1 MTRSLLEHPSSPEF
15 FREFQE
21 EHLSELAFLLAQRQ
35 RYLHDP
41 EVEWLDVEPLDVRI
55 ARHVEA
61 MQVGGDTALTCVR
74 EVLESEAPD
83 EFTAGVYARVL
94 MDPGGNG
101 ISEMLARMA
110 EADTVLL
117 PCFIEALTLAH
128 HPQLSEKLQGLLS
141 APRPEVQVATARI
154 LGHRHDTGGGPLLP
168 LLDATAPEVRAAAA
182 LAVSELGYRP
192 ALSTIERKLNQ
203 TSLDELDVWAFA
215 ALRLGSSRALQVCRQ
230 AGQAAGTIPPR
241 LPWLLGLAG
250 EVQDFGLLRQLCRQ
264 PALMVGALEALG
276 ILGVPAAVPLLL
288 EHLGHEKAEVRDAAA
303 KALTLMTGAGLT
315 EKVMNRDEDAADE
328 GSSDEDWREVTR
340 PSTDAAA
347 WRAWWAEYG
356 SRLEGISRL
365 RFGKPYGL
373 DSCIEEL
380 AHPRSPFDAR
390 VRAALELGIRSG
402 QTVGFQPDW
411 PIHRQRR
418 AIEHWRQWWAKHSRP
433 R

>member
-1 MTRSLLEHPSSPEF
+1 MTRSLLEHPSAPEF
-15 FREFQE
+15 LREFQE

-55 ARHVEA
+55 AHHVEA

-74 EVLESEAPD
+74 EVLDSEAPA
-83 EFTAGVYARVL
+83 ELTAGVYARVL
-94 MDPGGNG
+94 IGPGGDG
-101 ISEMLARMA
+101 IAEILARMA

-128 HPQLSEKLQGLLS
+128 HSQLSERLQGLLS
-141 APRPEVQVATARI
+141 SPRPEVRVATARI
-154 LGHRHDTGGGPLLP
+154 LGHRHDSGGGPLLP
-168 LLDATAPEVRAAAA
+168 LLDDTVSEVRAAAA
-182 LAVSELGYRP
+182 LAISELGHRP
-192 ALSTIERKLNQ
+192 ALSTLERKLIQ
-203 TSLDELDVWAFA
+203 TSVDELDVWALA
-215 ALRLGSSRALQVCRQ
+215 ALRLKSSHALQVCRQ
-230 AGQAAGTIPPR
+230 ASQAAGTISPR
-241 LPWLLGLAG
+241 IPWLLGPAG
-250 EVQDFGLLRQLCRQ
+250 EVQDFGLLRQLCRH

-276 ILGVPAAVPLLL
+276 ILGVPAAVPLLT
-288 EHLGHEKAEVRDAAA
+288 EHLGHEQTEVKDAAA

-315 EKVMNRDEDAADE
+315 EKVMVRDEDAADD
-328 GSSDEDWREVTR
+328 GASDEDWREVTR
-340 PSTDAAA
+340 PSTDAAT
-347 WRAWWAEYG
+347 WRTWWAENR
-356 SRLEGISRL
+356 SRLERISRL

-411 PIHRQRR
+411 PVHRQRQ
-418 AIEHWRQWWAKHSRP
+418 AIDHWRQWWAKHVRP

>member
-1 MTRSLLEHPSSPEF
+1 MTRSLLEHPSAPEF
-15 FREFQE
+15 LHEFQE

-41 EVEWLDVEPLDVRI
+41 EVEWPDIEAMEVRI

-61 MQVGGDTALTCVR
+61 MQVGGDTALACAR
-74 EVLESEAPD
+74 EMLASEAPD
-83 EFTAGVYARVL
+83 EFTAGTYAWVL
-94 MDPGGNG
+94 IGPGGEG
-101 ISEMLARMA
+101 IAEMLARMA

-128 HPQLSEKLQGLLS
+128 HPRLSERLQGLLS
-141 APRPEVQVATARI
+141 SPRPEVRVATARI
-154 LGHRHDTGGGPLLP
+154 LGHRHDSGGGSLLP
-168 LLDATAPEVRAAAA
+168 LLDDTVSEVRAAAA

-192 ALSTIERKLNQ
+192 ALSMLERKLTQ
-203 TSLDELDVWAFA
+203 TSLDELDVWALA

-230 AGQAAGTIPPR
+230 ASQAAGTISPR
-241 LPWLLGLAG
+241 IPWLLGLAG
-250 EVQDFGLLRQLCRQ
+250 EVKDFGLLRQLCTQ
-264 PALMVGALEALG
+264 PTLMGGALEALG
-276 ILGVPAAVPLLL
+276 ILGVPAAVPLLI
-288 EHLGHEKAEVRDAAA
+288 EHLGHEKAEVKGAAA

-315 EKVMNRDEDAADE
+315 EKVMVRDEDAADD
-328 GSSDEDWREVTR
+328 GASDEDWREVTR

-347 WRAWWAEYG
+347 WRAWWAAYR

-373 DSCIEEL
+373 DSCIEEM

-402 QTVGFQPDW
+402 ETVGFQPDW
-411 PIHRQRR
+411 PVHRQRQ
-418 AIEHWRQWWAKHSRP
+418 AIEHWRQWWAKHARP